1 MLRNQRI
8 GWAVVVI
15 VIVVMSA
22 SVPVASAGG
31 DDVVAESDHTP
42 PVVSIQEIQTP
53 ANGSSDSPYAGQN
66 VTTEGTV
73 TAVVPGADGYYVQ
86 NGTGEF
92 SGVFVFIES
101 SPSVSPGDVV
111 NLTAPVEE
119 EFGLTRLNLE
129 SAGASATVTGSAP
142 VPAPTPLDTGD
153 VGQEAYEGVLVN
165 VSEADVPTTPGEFGE
180 WDVDDGTGQAN
191 IDDIDTGASA
201 TPDRPGGAVDYIVG
215 PVFYSFSEFKIQPK
229 TIDDLEPPAR
239 TAPGEYNTDGNY
251 DPNGTTISLLTY
263 NDIQTAAA
271 KDGNF
276 SRMIELISQR
286 RAAIN
291 DPVYVAGAGDQIGP
305 HALSPISQW
314 RAPVDVLNAVDPD
327 ADVIG
332 NHEFDYGLDPISNVT
347 DVSEFPWLASNMIAN
362 ETGEPFDGTESFE
375 IVERDGVRVGYIGL
389 IDEGATF
396 GKTNIPFNEEGLEVR
411 NISAVGPQV
420 ADRLKNQENVD
431 VVVALAHTGV
441 GDAQAV
447 AEADDGDIDVIAVG
461 DDEQYYPPRETSDTI
476 ITESRARSLYLG
488 ELNLTVNTTA
498 NDVAGW
504 EGTLRAVGP
513 TERNE
518 TASNV
523 INSYR
528 GEISLDQNITRAT
541 VSLDAR
547 FATNYHRESRYG
559 NLVTDAFRETTGA
572 QVAITNA
579 GGIRSD
585 AIYGPGNVTGGDVFN
600 TLPFPNT
607 VVTLEVTGATL
618 REALA
623 SQLVT
628 LESSTGQQ
636 FGAEISQ
643 QTSGVS
649 FEWVPHENADQRI
662 QDLKVNGEPVKP
674 DETYTVAVNSFMAGG
689 GSSYPFENATVLN
702 ETGVLYAESVIDY
715 MKDRDTVSPE
725 IEDRMRRVDAT
736 VGTVSAAVD
745 PDADRTTISM
755 NIPDRVQAMNTSS
768 VHLLDGDGNRV
779 DAISATHDPSSDT
792 VSMTFPT
799 DDMVSLG
806 DDIDLY
812 ATYND
817 SQFADDRVY
826 FENSVLNADLNVTQ
840 ESNGGTTTPTTT
852 PTETATATETDSE
865 SIVPQPGFGIE
876 VAVIALVATW
886 LLVYRRT
893 D

>member
-1 MLRNQRI
+1 MISHTRRWQILVALVAVI
-8 GWAVVVI
+8 GALSVAAAAGAVTTQ
-15 VIVVMSA
+15 SN
-22 SVPVASAGG
+22 
-31 DDVVAESDHTP
+31 HTTQ
-42 PVVSIQEIQTP
+42 VVSIQEIQTP

-66 VTTEGTV
+66 VTTGGTV
-73 TAVVPGADGYYVQ
+73 TAVAGQGYYIQ
-86 NGTGEF
+86 NGTGAF
-92 SGVFVFIES
+92 SGVFVFTGS

-119 EFGLTRLNLE
+119 EFGLTRLNLDRT
-129 SAGASATVTGSAP
+129 GASATVTGSGP
-142 VPAPTPLDTGD
+142 VPEAIALDTGA
-153 VGQEAYEGVLVN
+153 VSQEDYEGVLVN

-180 WDVDDGTGQAN
+180 WDVNDGSGQAN
-191 IDDIDTGASA
+191 IDDVDTGASA
-201 TPDRPGGAVDYIVG
+201 TPEETGGTVDHVVG
-215 PVFYSFSEFKIQPK
+215 PVFYSFGEFKIQPK

-276 SRMIELISQR
+276 SRMIELINQR
-286 RAAIN
+286 RAAID

-314 RAPVDVLNAVDPD
+314 RAPVDVLNAINPD

-347 DVSEFPWLASNMIAN
+347 AASEFPWLASNLVNASTN
-362 ETGEPFDGTESFE
+362 ESFDGTETYE
-375 IVERDGVRVGYIGL
+375 IVERNGVRVGYMGL

-396 GKTNIPFNEEGLEVR
+396 GKTNIPFNEEGLAVR
-411 NISAVGPQV
+411 DITDAGPDL
-420 ADRLKNQENVD
+420 ADRLKEEEDVD
-431 VVVALAHTGV
+431 VVVALAHTGI
-441 GDAQAV
+441 GDAQSV
-447 AEADDGDIDVIAVG
+447 AQADDGDIDVIAVG
-461 DDEQYYPPRETSDTI
+461 DDEQYYPPQETSDTI

-488 ELNLTVNTTA
+488 ELNMTVNTTA
-498 NDVAGW
+498 NEVTGW

-518 TASNV
+518 TASEI

-528 GEISLDQNITRAT
+528 AEISLDRNITRAT
-541 VSLDAR
+541 APLDAR
-547 FATNYHRESRYG
+547 FGTNYHRESRYG

-585 AIYGPGNVTGGDVFN
+585 AIYGPGNITGGDVFN

-607 VVTLEVTGATL
+607 VVKLEVTGETL

-649 FEWVPHENADQRI
+649 FEWVPHESADQQIR
-662 QDLKVNGEPVKP
+662 DLTVNGDPVESG
-674 DETYTVAVNSFMAGG
+674 ETYTVAVNSFMAGG

-702 ETGVLYAESVIDY
+702 ETGVLYAESVISY
-715 MKDRDTVSPE
+715 MEDRDTVSPE
-725 IEDRMRRVDAT
+725 IEGRMRRVDAT
-736 VGTVSAAVD
+736 AGPVDHSVD
-745 PDADRTTISM
+745 PDADRTTVSM
-755 NIPDRVQAMNTSS
+755 SVPDQVQAMNASS
-768 VHLLDGDGNRV
+768 VHLLNSEGNRV
-779 DAISATHDPSSDT
+779 DAVSATHDPESDT
-792 VSMTFPT
+792 VSATFRT
-799 DDMVSLG
+799 DDVLSLG
-806 DDIDLY
+806 ENVDLY
-812 ATYND
+812 AAYND
-817 SQFADDRVY
+817 SQFADNRVY

-840 ESNGGTTTPTTT
+840 ERDEG
-852 PTETATATETDSE
+852 TATVTDTQSDAE
-865 SIVPQPGFGIE
+865 SIVSQPGFGIE
-876 VAVIALVATW
+876 VAVIALAAVW

-893 D
+893 E